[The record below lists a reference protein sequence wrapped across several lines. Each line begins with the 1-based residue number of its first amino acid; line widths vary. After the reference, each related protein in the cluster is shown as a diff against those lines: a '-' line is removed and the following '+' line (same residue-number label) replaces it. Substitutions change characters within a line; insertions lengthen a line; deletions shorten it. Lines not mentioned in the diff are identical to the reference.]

1 MDGCQW
7 MPHALSFG
15 SAAPQMAS
23 SNLVKWYWKPT
34 KPTRESFQA
43 NMQLSP
49 EPWASSL
56 AFQEWLNTKPCC
68 KGPTKTT
75 AVKSPSSCLNA
86 IPHHQNWWPAVSRWA
101 TSAWPAAKWPPPV
114 EGSAFWQDPR
124 RLFQG
129 SGQGK
134 MWTLKPCEAPQGIRQ
149 VLTSQGGIVYLHVII
164 GNLGEDWWGKP
175 GYQAIA

>member
-86 IPHHQNWWPAVSRWA
+86 IRITRTDGLRCQDGQLPHGLLRNGRHLSRGVPSGKIPEGFSKAPAKGRCEHWSRAKHHKVFDRCWPHR
-101 TSAWPAAKWPPPV
+101 V
-114 EGSAFWQDPR
+114 E
-124 RLFQG
+124 LCIY
-129 SGQGK
+129 
-134 MWTLKPCEAPQGIRQ
+134 M
-149 VLTSQGGIVYLHVII
+149 
-164 GNLGEDWWGKP
+164 
-175 GYQAIA
+175 